1 MTDNHLLLYR
11 LAELM
16 LDHEQHFLPV
26 DLLFDDAQIGDY
38 AKSIQIDSPYQQML
52 LEGVLTESVR
62 DEKLYVTFT
71 VEGYF
76 HFVLGEVI
84 YARTKGLGAE
94 VLEQIVRQNKLNGAQ
109 EGVEQCLVREVSDH
123 QYIRLFQ
130 LIDLGDEIT
139 KCCSVPF
146 AFGILSAFNN
156 QKVSRNVEYQYSID
170 FLINALTSDSTESDY
185 DILFK
190 AILHLEIAQKN
201 DCLSELYNSIIKLKQ
216 YSSISYIKTLVKGLP
231 FFEQDIKYQ
240 LIEEIESILEIHMEH
255 SDYPEIIFELATKWL
270 MCAEYDRA
278 IEMFNKSMSFFD
290 IDKELYQE
298 QIEKIYSNLGAA
310 YWYKGDLT
318 STKHYFQLSY
328 STCLDIYGSNHSNT
342 SGSLQNL
349 ALVNVLQEDF
359 EESILIFHQ
368 ALDISLKAEGY
379 HHPNTARILSNL
391 GSANLKLNNLDLA
404 SDLFEKVLSI
414 DKAVL
419 HPKHPSLALD
429 YDDLGD
435 VFVEKG
441 NLKKAI
447 ENYTLSRSIFIDNYG
462 LNFPH
467 VSLLD
472 NKINDLLNKHED
484 VK

>member
-1 MTDNHLLLYR
+1 
-11 LAELM
+11 
-16 LDHEQHFLPV
+16 
-26 DLLFDDAQIGDY
+26 
-38 AKSIQIDSPYQQML
+38 
-52 LEGVLTESVR
+52 
-62 DEKLYVTFT
+62 
-71 VEGYF
+71 
-76 HFVLGEVI
+76 
-84 YARTKGLGAE
+84 
-94 VLEQIVRQNKLNGAQ
+94 
-109 EGVEQCLVREVSDH
+109 
-123 QYIRLFQ
+123 
-130 LIDLGDEIT
+130 
-139 KCCSVPF
+139 
-146 AFGILSAFNN
+146 
-156 QKVSRNVEYQYSID
+156 
-170 FLINALTSDSTESDY
+170 
-185 DILFK
+185 
-190 AILHLEIAQKN
+190 
-201 DCLSELYNSIIKLKQ
+201 
-216 YSSISYIKTLVKGLP
+216 
-231 FFEQDIKYQ
+231 
-240 LIEEIESILEIHMEH
+240 
-255 SDYPEIIFELATKWL
+255 TKWL

-298 QIEKIYSNLGAA
+298 QIEKLYSNLGAA

-359 EESILIFHQ
+359 EESILIFQQ